1 MEFGLLENLKTK
13 VENEM
18 NNLPTEDELVYKLKK
33 CILSQKP
40 ERISIDK
47 ASEKLHISERALQR
61 KLRKLDI
68 PFKNVEYSLQLRLAK
83 TYLKENQKS
92 NEEISYLLR
101 FSESSVFIRFF
112 KSLTNEKYINNLF
125 SMK

>member
-68 PFKNVEYSLQLRLAK
+68 PFKNVEYSLQLRLVK